1 MNIKGKYNVD
11 IKIENGDENDIVIIK
26 GDVYIP

>member
-26 GDVYIP
+26 GDV